1 MSTDRLIRLA
11 ESYAR
16 HHRLALSTV
25 GRLAGG
31 HGHFFDRVADGRVT
45 FRRVDR
51 SIQWFSDHWPA
62 ELDWPDELPRPHP
75 APGAPVAM
83 GPGPT
88 DPVAAVRVARE
99 RVVAAVAAGD
109 SMALRDAEAAMLRAG
124 SVLREDGRIAS
135 PAALCEALR
144 VSRDV
149 YYDVVR
155 RFAGPR
161 GARRHTRSGSDSH
174 RLLSA
179 LVASGDTRFALRRA
193 LLGPSGN
200 EPAGDE
206 PEAGAGKTADQATEG
221 RNPETPSVEA
231 RWTDQTTNGAG

>member
-31 HGHFFDRVADGRVT
+31 HGHFFDRVANGRVT

-62 ELDWPDELPRPHP
+62 ELGWPHELPRPEP
-75 APGAPVAM
+75 TPGAPADAPT
-83 GPGPT
+83 GGT
-88 DPVAAVRVARE
+88 DPVQAVRLARE
-99 RVVAAVAAGD
+99 GAATAVATGD
-109 SMALRDAEAAMLRAG
+109 STGLRDAEAAALKAG

-135 PAALCEALR
+135 PAALCEALQ

-155 RFAGPR
+155 RFAGAR
-161 GARRHTRSGSDSH
+161 GARRQTRSGSDSH

-179 LVASGDTRFALRRA
+179 LVASGDARFAPAEGAAGPLGREARRRA
-193 LLGPSGN
+193 GSEGEHDDDDRPVDAQN
-200 EPAGDE
+200 PA
-206 PEAGAGKTADQATEG
+206 A
-221 RNPETPSVEA
+221 PSVEA
-231 RWTDQTTNGAG
+231 HRLDQTTNGAG